1 MSTLH
6 GAVNIDNASNAAV
19 CNQESNTHEEI
30 YEYWDADMLRLLREA
45 GMPRRMPPS
54 LPIECVQNKSSVN
67 PQITSPLRGV
77 TYTIRLS
84 KPESIA
90 LRANST
96 LSPKLF
102 WFADNAL
109 IGQAE
114 AGKSIAWQPQR
125 AGHYLLRVVD
135 ETGQADSREVLVEF
149 VP

>member
-1 MSTLH
+1 MH

-54 LPIECVQNKSSVN
+54 LPIKCVQNKSSVN

-109 IGQAE
+109 IGQA
-114 AGKSIAWQPQR
+114 
-125 AGHYLLRVVD
+125 
-135 ETGQADSREVLVEF
+135 DSREVLVDF